1 MTAIAS
7 LSSSLRSLAEGQRCP
22 VTCSFRFSPVPTPRK
37 KRPGIISV
45 TVAAAWATIAG
56 WILISGH
63 VTAVP
68 IWISLVAPA
77 IAPKTDQTN
86 GLLPCRDV
94 HRCKWSEIVANEKPD
109 SSAAHA
115 RRTRSFGLCSS
126 EESEPDLRYA
136 TPLLS
141 LCLPG
146 YSGARRPRT
155 RAAKT
160 QHRSPSRLG

>member
-63 VTAVP
+63 VTPVP
-68 IWISLVAPA
+68 IWIRLVAPA
-77 IAPKTDQTN
+77 IAPNTDQTN
-86 GLLPCRDV
+86 ELLPWRDV
-94 HRCKWSEIVANEKPD
+94 HGWKWSEIVANEKPD

-115 RRTRSFGLCSS
+115 RRTRSLGLCSS
-126 EESEPDLRYA
+126 EERVNPISTVP
-136 TPLLS
+136 PLS
-141 LCLPG
+141 
-146 YSGARRPRT
+146 
-155 RAAKT
+155 
-160 QHRSPSRLG
+160 